1 MADYNVRYGAEL
13 RKRAAAVTAARSR
26 AYPCPKCGKERVK
39 RTSNS
44 IWECRACGGTF
55 AGGTYALS
63 TPAGEV
69 ASRML
74 SDLSRRQAKK

>member
-13 RKRAAAVTAARSR
+13 RKRAAAVNTARSS

-44 IWECRACGGTF
+44 VWECRACGAEF

-69 ASRML
+69 ANRML
-74 SDLSRRQAKK
+74 ADYAKRAKN